1 MDSGDANLYSPR
13 IRGTRM
19 KTLLLAGVAS
29 LLAVPLMAD
38 EIPRTAT
45 GKPNFSGTYDV
56 KTITPLERARQ
67 SGDSAVIKPEDAENY
82 SNAVKAGN
90 KANDNRVLDPNRA
103 APPEGGDGSPGAA
116 GNVGGYNRFWID
128 NGEEF
133 TKVDGEYPTSIVYD
147 PPNGRRPGWTQKAIA
162 RFGELRNYW
171 RPNTGRAWWLD
182 EDIPGPSDHP
192 EFLTLSD
199 RCLLGFSSTGGP
211 PMLPAL
217 YNNIKRVVQSENTL
231 MILIEMV
238 HDARIVR
245 IGGEHAPD
253 DVRKWLG
260 DSVGW
265 WEGDTLVVDTT
276 NFNDTPA
283 LGMATRDLHVVERFT
298 MTDDDNMLY
307 DFTVSDPNVWK
318 DKWSGKYNWPKTE
331 SQLYEYACHEGN
343 YSMQGMLKGAREAEK
358 AWYAEQTQ
366 TESGE

>member
-1 MDSGDANLYSPR
+1 MDSGDVNLYSPR
-13 IRGTRM
+13 NRGTQM

-45 GKPNFSGTYDV
+45 GKPDFSGTYDV
-56 KTITPLERARQ
+56 KTITPLERGRQ
-67 SGDSAVIKPEDAENY
+67 SGDSAVISPEDAENY
-82 SNAVKAGN
+82 SNAVKEGN
-90 KANDNRVLDPNRA
+90 RRNDNRVLDPNRE

-171 RPNTGRAWWLD
+171 RKNTGRAWWLD
-182 EDIPGPSDHP
+182 EDLPGPSDHP

-238 HDARIVR
+238 HDARIIR

-260 DSVGW
+260 DSIGW

-298 MTDDDNMLY
+298 MTDDNNMLY
-307 DFTVSDPNVWK
+307 DFTVSDPNVWQ
-318 DKWSGKYNWPKTE
+318 DKWSGKYNWPKTD

-343 YSMQGMLKGAREAEK
+343 YSIQGMLKGAREAEK